1 MKMSKENQKMTGTVK
16 WYDGD
21 KGFGFINPDEG
32 KKDVFLHRTELQ
44 RHENGYV
51 NDGDRLMF
59 EVQNK
64 KKGPA
69 ARDVKR
75 IIQEVDL
82 PQFDQGKKDGGNG
95 KVKQNYKKTS
105 KKFTDLGLK
114 SKLLQGIKDA
124 GYQNP
129 TPIQVEA
136 IPVVLKGKDV
146 LGCAR
151 TGTGKTA
158 AFAVPTL
165 QRLMKNSKS
174 KQHSNNNRSK
184 NQFSRQI
191 KTLAVLPTR
200 ELARQINK
208 SFKTYGKYTGLKSM
222 VIYGGVSQNPQV
234 KKLRQGVD
242 IAVATPGR
250 LLDLMRQ
257 GYVDL
262 SNVEVLIL
270 DECDRML
277 DMGFINDIRSIVEKI
292 PKKNRQTLLFSAT
305 VPKEIIKLAS
315 DIQHNP
321 YEINISP
328 EKPILE
334 NIEQAVFLVSK
345 QRKQALLQNLLNN
358 SEVKKALVFTRTKRG
373 ANRVVKRLKRKGVSA
388 QPIHGDKSQN
398 ARQRALKNLRTG
410 RIRVLVA
417 TDVAARGLDVDDIT
431 HIFQYDLPN
440 VPKTYLHRIGR
451 TARAGAGGV
460 AISFCENSAHQKL
473 KEIEKIIH
481 MQIKT
486 IKNHPY
492 NA

>member
-1 MKMSKENQKMTGTVK
+1 MLKENHEMTGTVK

-21 KGFGFINPDEG
+21 KGFGFINPDQSN
-32 KKDVFLHRTELQ
+32 KDVFLHRTELQ
-44 RHENGYV
+44 THENGYV
-51 NDGDRLMF
+51 NNGDRLTF
-59 EVQNK
+59 KVK
-64 KKGPA
+64 KRKKGPA
-69 ARDVKR
+69 ALDVKR
-75 IIQEVDL
+75 VVQEIEL
-82 PQFDQGKKDGGNG
+82 PSFNQEKMDGGDVRVR
-95 KVKQNYKKTS
+95 KDSMKSS
-105 KKFTDLGLK
+105 KKFNNLGLK
-114 SKLLQGIKDA
+114 SKLLKGIKDA
-124 GYQNP
+124 GYENP
-129 TPIQVEA
+129 TPIQAKA
-136 IPVVLKGKDV
+136 IPVVLEGRDV

-165 QRLMKNSKS
+165 QRLMKNSEHKH
-174 KQHSNNNRSK
+174 QSNKNNRSE
-184 NQFSRQI
+184 NQFRRKI
-191 KTLAVLPTR
+191 RTLAVLPTR
-200 ELARQINK
+200 ELAIQINE
-208 SFKTYGKYTGLKSM
+208 SFKTYGKHTGLKSTI
-222 VIYGGVSQNPQV
+222 IYGGVSQNPQV
-234 KKLRQGVD
+234 RKLRQGVD
-242 IAVATPGR
+242 IVVATPGR

-277 DMGFINDIRSIVEKI
+277 DMGFIRDIRTIVKKI

-305 VPKEIIKLAS
+305 IPKEIIKLAN

-321 YEINISP
+321 FEINISP

-334 NIEQAVFLVSK
+334 NIEQVVFLVSK
-345 QRKQALLQNLLNN
+345 QRKQALLQNLLSN

-373 ANRVVKRLKRKGVSA
+373 ANRVVQRLKRKRVSA

-398 ARQRALKNLRTG
+398 ARQRALKNFRTG

-431 HIFQYDLPN
+431 HIFQYDLPD

-460 AISFCENSAHQKL
+460 AISFCEKSARQKL
-473 KEIEKIIH
+473 KDIEKIIH
-481 MQIKT
+481 MKIKT
-486 IKNHPY
+486 VKNHPFK
-492 NA
+492 A